1 MTKAGKQ
8 IITGAKD
15 ALDMLQG
22 KASGRVHTIRTAD
35 IDVRKIRSRLK
46 MTQQDFS
53 ATFGIPVPTLKKWES
68 GDRSP
73 EGPAKAYL
81 IVIDQNPA
89 AVRRALQHVSTL

>member
-8 IITGAKD
+8 ILTGAKD

-22 KASGRVHTIRTAD
+22 KASGRVHTIRATG

-68 GDRSP
+68 GDRLP

-89 AVRRALQHVSTL
+89 AVRRALEHVSAR

>member
-22 KASGRVHTIRTAD
+22 KASGRVHTIRSTE
-35 IDVRKIRSRLK
+35 IDVRKIRSRPK

-53 ATFGIPVPTLKKWES
+53 ETFGIPVPTLKKWES
-68 GDRSP
+68 GDRAP
-73 EGPAKAYL
+73 EGPAKTYL
-81 IVIDQNPA
+81 LVIDQNPA
-89 AVRRALQHVSTL
+89 AVKRALQSL